1 MPLMLK
7 IFLFL
12 FLLVA
17 SFQGAFMFVRGKVR
31 RRFAK
36 GYDIFYEG
44 ILVRV
49 LGLFSIFMGVYAV
62 LVFFEMISGI
72 MALILFFLIGLPGGV
87 IGAIVQQNGVVIKK

>member
-1 MPLMLK
+1 M
-7 IFLFL
+7 
-12 FLLVA
+12 
-17 SFQGAFMFVRGKVR
+17 
-31 RRFAK
+31 
-36 GYDIFYEG
+36 
-44 ILVRV
+44 